1 MRILVTGF
9 IAFALWSA
17 LSTYIYVCKI
27 RGLCYEPTSVQFETI
42 SSKNVSNTDSLDKI
56 KPVPRIAMPVNLTVN
71 FAFDKSEF
79 TSDSK
84 SDSYFNSSDS
94 FLIQN
99 SNSIISITGHTDAIG
114 TDAYNQALGMRRAE
128 RLQQYFESKGII
140 SSKIIINSKGEKEPV
155 SDNSTAAGRTKN
167 RRAVITINK

>member
-27 RGLCYEPTSVQFETI
+27 RGLCYEPTSVQFET
-42 SSKNVSNTDSLDKI
+42 VSPTVANTSDSLNKV
-56 KPVPRIAMPVNLTVN
+56 KPVPRVVMPANLTVN
-71 FAFDKSEF
+71 FAFDKSDF
-79 TSDSK
+79 ASDSK

-94 FLIQN
+94 FLLQN
-99 SNSIISITGHTDAIG
+99 SNSKINITGHTDAIG
-114 TDAYNQALGMRRAE
+114 TDAYNQALGMRRAA
-128 RLQQYFESKGII
+128 RVQQYFESKGIN
-140 SSKIIINSKGEKEPV
+140 SSKISISSKGEKEPV
-155 SDNSTAAGRTKN
+155 SDNSTETGRSKN

>member
-27 RGLCYEPTSVQFETI
+27 RGLCFEPTGMQVDTLSPKTD
-42 SSKNVSNTDSLDKI
+42 NSNGDVNKLKAAVKVI
-56 KPVPRIAMPVNLTVN
+56 MPEDMIIY
-71 FAFDKSEF
+71 FAFDKSDF
-79 TSDSK
+79 TSDAK
-84 SDSYFNSSDS
+84 SETYFSSTDS

-99 SNSIISITGHTDAIG
+99 LNSKISITGHTDAVG
-114 TDAYNQALGMRRAE
+114 SDEYNQSLGLRRAQKM
-128 RLQQYFESKGII
+128 QQYFESKGII
-140 SSKIIINSKGEKEPV
+140 SSKIIINSKGEKEPA
-155 SDNSTAAGRTKN
+155 SNNSTETGRSKN

>member
-27 RGLCYEPTSVQFETI
+27 RGLCFEPIGAQVDTLSPKTD
-42 SSKNVSNTDSLDKI
+42 NSNGDLTKFKAAAKVI
-56 KPVPRIAMPVNLTVN
+56 MPEDLVIY
-71 FAFDKSEF
+71 FAFDKSDF
-79 TSDSK
+79 TSEAK
-84 SDSYFNSSDS
+84 SETYFSSTDS

-99 SNSIISITGHTDAIG
+99 SNSNIRITGHTDAIG
-114 TDAYNQALGMRRAE
+114 TDAYNQALGMRRAQ
-128 RLQQYFESKGII
+128 RMQKYFESKGII
-140 SSKIIINSKGEKEPV
+140 SSKISITSKGEKEPV
-155 SDNSTAAGRTKN
+155 SDNSTETGRSKN

>member
-27 RGLCYEPTSVQFETI
+27 RGLCYEPTGMQVDTLSP
-42 SSKNVSNTDSLDKI
+42 KTDSSNGDLNKFKANVKVI
-56 KPVPRIAMPVNLTVN
+56 MPQDMIIY
-71 FAFDKSEF
+71 FAFDKSDF
-79 TSDSK
+79 TSDAK
-84 SDSYFNSSDS
+84 SETYFSSADS

-99 SNSIISITGHTDAIG
+99 SNSKLSITGHTDAIG
-114 TDAYNQALGMRRAE
+114 SNAYNEALGLRRAQ
-128 RLQQYFESKGII
+128 RIQQYFVSKGVV
-140 SSKIIINSKGEKEPV
+140 SSNINVSSKGETEPV
-155 SDNSTAAGRTKN
+155 SDNSSKTGRSKN